1 MDIESDGSRIFVRV
15 DQDEDLVAT
24 VRLAVERLGLPAVVV
39 AAGAGL
45 VRAAELGS
53 AAGGGKRS
61 FAGPLDLSSLS
72 GSVLRRHG
80 APVAR
85 LQAVLNDAR
94 NRTVGGRL
102 LSARCHGV
110 VGVLLGAVDLSMDVS
125 P

>member
-15 DQDEDLVAT
+15 DQGEDLVTT
-24 VRLAVERLGLPAVVV
+24 VRRAVERLDLPAAVVTS
-39 AAGAGL
+39 GAGS

-80 APVAR
+80 TQVAR
-85 LQAVLNDAR
+85 LQVVLNDAR

-102 LSARCHGV
+102 LSARCQGV
-110 VGVLLGAVDLSMDVS
+110 VGVLLAAVDLSMDVS

>member
-24 VRLAVERLGLPAVVV
+24 VRLAVERLGLAAVVV

-80 APVAR
+80 TPVAR